1 MTTTISV
8 NLVQAALRSEDL
20 RDIPA
25 DELEADAQDYVRFLL
40 LVKEH
45 PDMPLAPTKRID
57 RMWHLHMLHPKA
69 YVADCMKLLGE
80 ILDHDGGFG
89 STPEEEPVLRE
100 VFATTA
106 TLWQEKFG
114 APYVGTVVA
123 CKRNCVSR
131 CQRRCS
137 SKVLAS

>member
-1 MTTTISV
+1 
-8 NLVQAALRSEDL
+8 
-20 RDIPA
+20 
-25 DELEADAQDYVRFLL
+25 
-40 LVKEH
+40 
-45 PDMPLAPTKRID
+45 MPLAPTKRID
-57 RMWHLHMLHPKA
+57 RMWHLHMLHPRA
-69 YVADCMKLLGE
+69 YVADCMKLYGE

-137 SKVLAS
+137 SRAVTS